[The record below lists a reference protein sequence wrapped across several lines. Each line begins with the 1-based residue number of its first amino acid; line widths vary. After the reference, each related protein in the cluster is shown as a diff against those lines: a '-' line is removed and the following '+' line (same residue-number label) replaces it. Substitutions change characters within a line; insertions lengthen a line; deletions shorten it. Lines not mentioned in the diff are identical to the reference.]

1 MIPARYSATRFPG
14 KLMKDLGG
22 KSVILR
28 TYEAA
33 VKTNLFDDVFVVTDS
48 DLIFNEIITNV
59 TKIIKKEAIKSDFVV
74 DPFDK
79 KEINMIFEK
88 AEGQIKNL
96 YQFAFFSIKEV
107 KVGFEKRHESLR
119 EQMNEVKEK
128 LNIILE
134 FIKKNDK

>member
-1 MIPARYSATRFPG
+1 MGALY
-14 KLMKDLGG
+14 
-22 KSVILR
+22 V
-28 TYEAA
+28 
-33 VKTNLFDDVFVVTDS
+33 
-48 DLIFNEIITNV
+48 
-59 TKIIKKEAIKSDFVV
+59 
-74 DPFDK
+74 
-79 KEINMIFEK
+79 
-88 AEGQIKNL
+88 L